1 MKRTAARKQFRKGSL
16 TAELGAH
23 LFLSALAAFAIFLV
37 LRTGG
42 DALLT
47 RYFEETN
54 FQEQSIARKINSL
67 QKYVSENELTA
78 HDSGMLTMWVKKNPL
93 ILMEIYRANILLYTS
108 SSPEQFA
115 EEENELE
122 SPYYDWVSYHS
133 VMFADGEGQ
142 VVIYADDTQ
151 KWFSALT
158 ITSLT
163 FAFLLFVASFLFKS
177 KKLVNYICCLSE
189 QIQAMEGGDL
199 DQPILVEGNNELSQL
214 AQGLDTMRQSFKEQQ
229 GREIQLLRANQ
240 TMITQ
245 MSHDLRTP
253 LTALQIYTDILRYRK
268 FENSEQSDAY
278 LHKID
283 AKIAQIKQLSENIFE
298 YSLVSGSQQVNLN
311 PPQSIRDVFHDAL
324 SEMVAYLGQQSFH
337 FSLDLDWPD
346 EKIRVYPQY
355 VKRVIDNLTSNFS
368 KYADPTYPIGISVSS
383 AQNVAA
389 LSFINHIRHDHDSCE
404 SNQIGLS
411 NVRVMMEKMGGA
423 LDVVSVQ
430 DQFQVTL
437 RFPVSNS
444 IAEHTEDMCENDN
457 KIGL

>member
-1 MKRTAARKQFRKGSL
+1 MA
-16 TAELGAH
+16 
-23 LFLSALAAFAIFLV
+23 ALALFLV

-47 RYFEETN
+47 RYFEKTN
-54 FQEQSIARKINSL
+54 FQEQSIARKVDSL
-67 QKYVSENELTA
+67 QEYVSKNDITA
-78 HDSGMLTMWVKKNPL
+78 HDSSMLTMWVKKNPL
-93 ILMEIYRANILLYTS
+93 ILMEIYRSNILLYTS
-108 SSPEQFA
+108 SSPEQFT
-115 EEENELE
+115 EEANELE

-133 VMFADGEGQ
+133 VTFADGEGQ

-158 ITSLT
+158 IISLT
-163 FAFLLFVASFLFKS
+163 FAFLLFVASFILKS
-177 KKLVNYICCLSE
+177 KKLVKYICCLSE

-199 DQPILVEGNNELSQL
+199 DHPILIEGSNELSRM
-214 AQGLDTMRQSFKEQQ
+214 AQGLDAMRQSFKEQQ
-229 GREIQLLRANQ
+229 SREIQLLRANQ

-253 LTALQIYTDILRYRK
+253 LTTLQIYTDILRYRK

-311 PPQSIRDVFHDAL
+311 PPQSIREVFHDVL
-324 SEMVAYLGQQSFH
+324 SEMAAYLGQQNFQ
-337 FSLDLDWPD
+337 FSLELDWPD
-346 EKIRVYPQY
+346 EKICVYPQY

-368 KYADPTYPIGISVSS
+368 KYADPTHPIGISVSS
-383 AQNVAA
+383 SQNTAT
-389 LSFINHIRHDHDSCE
+389 LSFINHIRRDTDSCE

-411 NVRVMMEKMGGA
+411 NVRVMMEKMGGTV
-423 LDVVSVQ
+423 DVKYTLEE
-430 DQFQVTL
+430 FQVVL
-437 RFPVSNS
+437 QFPVFHVNRNLNS
-444 IAEHTEDMCENDN
+444 
-457 KIGL
+457 